1 MKQNK
6 LKIAVT
12 GGIGSGKSTVCDII
26 RQSGYP
32 VYSCDEI
39 YTELFNGGF
48 FTDEIVKAFGDGA
61 LNSEGKV
68 DKKKLSAIV
77 FADEKKLQKLNGIT
91 HPKIFEK
98 MFYEAENS
106 VAADVCFF
114 EVPVLFEC
122 GYQKLFDKVIV
133 VLRREEERI
142 KAVMQRDNLPREK
155 VLYRLN
161 SQYNYKINDF
171 EEYYVIHNDGNLT
184 DLTVKVRDLLS
195 KITKR

>member
-12 GGIGSGKSTVCDII
+12 GGIGSGKSTVCEII
-26 RQSGYP
+26 KKSGYP
-32 VYSCDEI
+32 VFSCDEI

-48 FTDEIVKAFGDGA
+48 FTDGIVKAFGDGA

-77 FADEKKLQKLNGIT
+77 FADEKKLRILNGIT
-91 HPKIFEK
+91 HPKIFER
-98 MFYEAENS
+98 MFSEAEKC
-106 VAADVCFF
+106 AADVRFF

-122 GYQKLFDKVIV
+122 GYEKLFDKVIV

-142 KAVMQRDNLPREK
+142 NSVMQRDDLPREK
-155 VLYRLN
+155 VLNRLKN
-161 SQYNYKINDF
+161 QYNYNFSKF
-171 EEYYVIHNDGNLT
+171 SEYYVIHNDGKIVDLT
-184 DLTVKVRDLLS
+184 DKVHDLLS
-195 KITKR
+195 EIIKG